1 MRVHR
6 FRTAA
11 HCAHELSDELREAA
25 RQSGVDAGIL
35 VASIPHT
42 TAGLAILSWPD
53 PLGLEDVMDELRRL
67 VPHAHRFQAP
77 ARYAAGRRRPYP
89 IGAGRR
95 LAQPHHRGRR
105 IAAGPLAGRLLPGI
119 RWPARPATVHPGR
132 ARSAIGLF
140 PAPICRRSS
149 GSPCLARRKVFHPSG
164 FPISLARL
172 PTAAIQIEATQEDS
186 DD

>member
-67 VPHAHRFQAP
+67 VPTRIDFKHQHDTPQDAAAHIQSALV
-77 ARYAAGRRRPYP
+77 GVSLSL
-89 IGAGRR
+89 I
-95 LAQPHHRGRR
+95 
-105 IAAGPLAGRLLPGI
+105 IADGELQLGHSQGVFFLEFDGPRDRQLFIQVVPG
-119 RWPARPATVHPGR
+119 
-132 ARSAIGLF
+132 
-140 PAPICRRSS
+140 
-149 GSPCLARRKVFHPSG
+149 
-164 FPISLARL
+164 
-172 PTAAIQIEATQEDS
+172 QQ
-186 DD
+186 